1 MTKHTALFA
10 VLVVST
16 FFIAGCGG
24 SVLTGPSAVTGAPW
38 KLQSIETLAGGLVG
52 LSRPDN
58 YTLEFADA
66 SRLSVKADCN
76 TCSGTYSLSGAS
88 LSVGALA
95 CTKAFCGA
103 ASSDTAFLEVLS
115 NATSIGVRG
124 IELSIDSSRGTLR
137 LTR

>member
-1 MTKHTALFA
+1 MTKHTALFP

-103 ASSDTAFLEVLS
+103 ASRDTAFLEVLS